1 MIIRIDQNTIK
12 DDITPKEA
20 ALIAV
25 LMSILVNP
33 NNDADTRKALT
44 NDFPD
49 EVLRHVELTESEDDD

>member
-12 DDITPKEA
+12 DDVTPKEA
-20 ALIAV
+20 ALISV

-33 NNDADTRKALT
+33 ANDAATRKSLI

-49 EVLRHVELTESEDDD
+49 EVLRHVELSEIEDDD